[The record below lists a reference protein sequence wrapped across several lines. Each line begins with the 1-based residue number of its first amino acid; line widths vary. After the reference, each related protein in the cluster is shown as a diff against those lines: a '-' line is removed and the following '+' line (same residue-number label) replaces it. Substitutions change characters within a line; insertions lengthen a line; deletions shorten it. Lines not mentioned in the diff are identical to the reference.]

1 MSHFSEDNSADTEV
15 AHVAL
20 GAAADCTAIVF
31 PHLKLLLLFLLD
43 FKTSFGHIFTRRC
56 RVGSI
61 WGRWFSNPFSGLR
74 RLWIES
80 LFHLA

>member
-43 FKTSFGHIFTRRC
+43 FKTSFGHIFTRRF

-61 WGRWFSNPFSGLR
+61 WGRWSSNPFSGIC
-74 RLWIES
+74 RLWNES
-80 LFHLA
+80 QIHLA